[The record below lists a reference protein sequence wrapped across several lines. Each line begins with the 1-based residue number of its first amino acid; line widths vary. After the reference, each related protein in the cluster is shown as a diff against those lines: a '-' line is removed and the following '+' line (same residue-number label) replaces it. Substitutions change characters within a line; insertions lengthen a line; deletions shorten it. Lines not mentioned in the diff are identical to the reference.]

1 MLCDTD
7 DAAMR
12 QKVAI
17 FGGTFNPV
25 HNGHLRLA
33 LDLVQQLGFD
43 EMRLVPCHIPT
54 HRADPEVASARR
66 AQMVTLGIA
75 GNPSLLMDD
84 RELVRGSASYSV
96 DTLMQLRD
104 ERGESCSL
112 TLVMGLDAYLG
123 LPKWHRWRELLD
135 FAHLLVVN
143 RPGYILPS
151 DGELAEFDRVHRA
164 EKNALAER
172 SAGAVVHLNIRALD
186 ISATEIRALTA
197 AGLSTR
203 FLLPEPVRRF
213 ISEQQLYGARADA
226 GPRSS

>member
-1 MLCDTD
+1 
-7 DAAMR
+7 MR
-12 QKVAI
+12 KKVAI

-54 HRADPEVASARR
+54 HRADPGVASARR

-75 GNPSLLMDD
+75 GNPSLQMDD

-96 DTLMQLRD
+96 DTLSQLRA
-104 ERGESCSL
+104 ERGGECSL

-123 LPKWHRWRELLD
+123 LPQWHRWRELLE

-143 RPGYILPS
+143 RPGYQLPAG
-151 DGELAEFDRVHRA
+151 GELAEFDRIY
-164 EKNALAER
+164 
-172 SAGAVVHLNIRALD
+172 SAGAEALSAAPAGVVVHLDIRALD
-186 ISATEIRALTA
+186 ISATEIRTLTA

-203 FLLPEPVRRF
+203 FLLPESVRRY
-213 ISEQQLYGARADA
+213 IAEQQLYGARDDC
-226 GPRSS
+226 